1 MEERQVEAAAKAM
14 PNRFVLEHLVL
25 ASASPRRAEILR
37 SVGWSFETSPADID
51 ESIKMG
57 ESPADHVQR
66 LAREKAERVAHTRKE
81 GLVLGADTIVVI
93 DDNRILG
100 KPRDA
105 SEAQEMLKVLRNRA
119 HDVLTGVALI
129 RAETKEIVIAHERT
143 RVTFAAMTD
152 DEIAWYVTTEE
163 PMDKA
168 GAYAA
173 QGRAALFVE
182 GIEGDYWNV
191 VGLPV
196 QLVYKLLRQINSSR
210 EEL

>member
-1 MEERQVEAAAKAM
+1 MEKAEESQAAGS
-14 PNRFVLEHLVL
+14 NRFVLEHMVL

-51 ESIKMG
+51 EARLDD
-57 ESPADHVQR
+57 ESPVEHVQR
-66 LAREKAERVAHTRKE
+66 LAREKAERVAESRAD
-81 GLVLGADTIVVI
+81 GLVLGADTVVVV
-93 DDNRILG
+93 DEQRILG

-105 SEAQEMLKVLRNRA
+105 QEAEEMLKTLRGRT
-119 HDVLTGVALI
+119 HDVLTGVALV
-129 RAETKEIVIAHERT
+129 RVETKRCLVAYERT
-143 RVTFAAMTD
+143 RVTFAALTD

-173 QGRAALFVE
+173 QGRAALFIE
-182 GIEGDYWNV
+182 KIEGDYWNV

-196 QLVYKLLRQINSSR
+196 HLVYKLVTSNK
-210 EEL
+210 

>member
-1 MEERQVEAAAKAM
+1 MEERQVEAASEAM

-51 ESIKMG
+51 ESIKKG

-66 LAREKAERVAHTRKE
+66 LAREKAERVAQSRTE

-93 DDNRILG
+93 DGDRILG

-105 SEAQEMLKVLRNRA
+105 SEAQGMLKALRGRA
-119 HDVLTGVALI
+119 HDVLTGVALV
-129 RAETKEIVIAHERT
+129 RVGTKEIVVSHERT
-143 RVTFAAMTD
+143 RVTLAAMTD
-152 DEIAWYVTTEE
+152 DEIGWYVTTEE

-173 QGRAALFVE
+173 QAVARRSS
-182 GIEGDYWNV
+182 
-191 VGLPV
+191 
-196 QLVYKLLRQINSSR
+196 LRESR
-210 EEL
+210 EITGT